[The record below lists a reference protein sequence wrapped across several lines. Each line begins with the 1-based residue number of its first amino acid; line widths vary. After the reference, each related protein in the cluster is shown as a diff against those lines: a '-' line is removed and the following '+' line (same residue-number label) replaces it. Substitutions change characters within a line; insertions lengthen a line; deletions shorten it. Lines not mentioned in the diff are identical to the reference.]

1 MEAIT
6 IIRKYQAFDG
16 TTIVI
21 YQDSTGYQN
30 TVPMWVFKKLIKN
43 KQIKNK

>member
-1 MEAIT
+1 METIT

-16 TTIVI
+16 TIIVT
-21 YQDSTGYQN
+21 YQDSTGHQN

-43 KQIKNK
+43 KQITNK